1 MAGGKPSKITA
12 RLVALVAIIALAGIF
27 LWCRADSAV
36 AQGTPGTG
44 GGGQGDRGGRAV
56 TILAVN
62 DIYRIDGVGAEELGG
77 LHRLRTLR
85 KDLDREVGKVLL
97 LHAGDF
103 LSPALEGR
111 VFKGEQMID
120 AMNNLDGEP
129 NKFDA
134 RMFVAFGNHEF
145 DDSKCGSSP
154 APLPAR
160 IEESQFTWLVSN
172 LDFSNCANMKN
183 VPSLK
188 NVKRMAIVDMNGIKI
203 GIFSIGLTPDPNDST
218 KYPAFGDSYAVA
230 RAAIKEL
237 RAKKAD
243 VVIALTHL
251 EREDDQ
257 LLIDALSGYGLD
269 LVIGGHDHSW
279 MELKDNAGIVRG
291 YKADS
296 DAKSAWRI
304 KVSIA
309 KDGKVSA
316 EGKRILLDKSVPPDP
331 VMAALAKKWSDQA
344 EAKFC
349 AERKKDDRK
358 PNGDKCLQGVAGTAQ
373 FPIRLEEEDNRKTET
388 EFGRW
393 IARVVGEQTK
403 ADVALVHSG
412 MLGLN
417 TNLETGAELTLKQV
431 VDIFRF
437 DDSMAVREARVDVVC
452 AAIRHGLGKS
462 GTGAW
467 PHIFGARPQGVP
479 KTPKEAE
486 ASKRWEGEITFDN
499 PDLDCKKDTVIKV
512 AGAPYLLCGGDEYP
526 LIAVNEPKAGCIEAL
541 RRKPMIDPGV
551 APPQP
556 ISAMAEKAIEEA
568 GKVLKPAP

>member
-1 MAGGKPSKITA
+1 MADDKPSKSRVGLI
-12 RLVALVAIIALAGIF
+12 ALVVIIVLVGIF
-27 LWCRADSAV
+27 LWWCCNRGA
-36 AQGTPGTG
+36 G
-44 GGGQGDRGGRAV
+44 GGGQSDRSGRAF

-62 DIYRIDGVGAEELGG
+62 DIYRIDGVGAEETGG

-85 KDLDREVGKVLL
+85 KTIEKEAGKVLL

-111 VFKGEQMID
+111 VFRGEQMID

-129 NKFDA
+129 NKFDG

-145 DDSKCGSSP
+145 DDSRCGTSP
-154 APLPAR
+154 APLTSR

-172 LDFSNCANMKN
+172 LDFSNCASMKS

-188 NVKRMAIVDMNGIKI
+188 NVKRTAIIDMNGVKI

-237 RAKKAD
+237 RAKKVD
-243 VVIALTHL
+243 IVIALTHL

-279 MELKDNAGIVRG
+279 MEIKDNAGVVRG

-309 KDGKVSA
+309 KNGKVSA
-316 EGKRILLDKSVPPDP
+316 EGKRILLDKSVPPDE
-331 VMAALAKKWSDQA
+331 VMDKLAKAWSAQA

-349 AERKKDDRK
+349 AERKKIGRE
-358 PNGDKCLQGVAGTAQ
+358 PNGNKCLQGVAGTAQ

-393 IARVVGEQTK
+393 IARVAGEKTK
-403 ADVALVHSG
+403 ADVAFIHSG

-417 TNLETGAELTLKQV
+417 TNLPTGARLTVEQV

-437 DDSMAVREARVDVVC
+437 DDPIAVRNAPVKVVC
-452 AAIRHGLGKS
+452 AAIRHGLGKA

-486 ASKRWEGEITFDN
+486 ASKRWDGEIKFDN
-499 PDLDCKKDTVIKV
+499 PALSCNDDTVIKV
-512 AGAPYLLCGGDEYP
+512 AGPPYLMCGGDEYP
-526 LIAVNEPKAGCIEAL
+526 LLAADEPKAGCVEAL
-541 RRKPMIDPGV
+541 RRKPMIDAAV
-551 APPQP
+551 TPPQP
-556 ISAMAEKAIEEA
+556 VSAMAEKAIEEA
-568 GKVLKPAP
+568 GKVLILPP